1 MTRHALLPGLA
12 LVALLAA
19 CDEKSAGGSTDTETG
34 ALQGV
39 ALLLESDPSSRNK
52 PAARAVVEVLPADSA
67 SVAKGPVTSR
77 FTALADDQGRWRIEG
92 IPPGR
97 WTLLFTNAEGKRA
110 LLGARE
116 VSPRRTDSSE
126 AILHTVATL
135 RFQASGT
142 RRVWIEGTDLATDL
156 VDGSGVLAKVPA
168 GYAFRLRGL
177 GYVSDSLTL
186 RPSQDTTILLP

>member
-1 MTRHALLPGLA
+1 MTRRVLLPGLA
-12 LVALLAA
+12 LLVLLAA

-39 ALLLESDPSSRNK
+39 ALLLDET
-52 PAARAVVEVLPADSA
+52 PAARAVVEVLPADSTA
-67 SVAKGPVTSR
+67 VSNGPVAAR
-77 FTALADDQGRWRIEG
+77 FTTLADDQGRWRIEG

-97 WTLLFTNAEGKRA
+97 WTLLLTDPEGKRA
-110 LLGARE
+110 LLGGRE
-116 VSPRRTDSSE
+116 VAARRTDSSE

-135 RFQASGT
+135 RVQASGT
-142 RRVWIEGTDLATDL
+142 RRVWIEGTDLATEL
-156 VDGSGVLAKVPA
+156 VEGGGILSRVPA
-168 GYAFRLRGL
+168 GYAFRLRAA

>member
-12 LVALLAA
+12 LVAFLAA

-39 ALLLESDPSSRNK
+39 ALLLENDPTTRNK
-52 PAARAVVEVLPADSA
+52 PAARAVVEVLPGDSA
-67 SVAKGPVTSR
+67 SVAVGPVAARYT
-77 FTALADDQGRWRIEG
+77 TLADDQGRWRIEG

-116 VSPRRTDSSE
+116 VAPRRTDSSE

-156 VDGSGVLAKVPA
+156 VDGAGTLAKVPA
-168 GYAFRLRGL
+168 GYAFRLRGI